1 MVHLSCSDF
10 LPSFLLLRLTLLIL
24 LVSSKTKGLVKLPAD
39 VSVPAVFVFGD
50 SVVDT
55 GNNNNRTTSFARS
68 NFPPYG
74 RDFQG
79 GIPTGRFSNGK
90 VPSDLIVE
98 ELGIKELLP
107 AYLKP
112 NLQSSDL
119 ITGVCFA
126 SGGSGYDP
134 LTSILESSMPLT
146 GQVDL
151 LKEYIGKLKEL
162 VGENR
167 AKFILANSLFV
178 VVAGSSDISNT
189 YRTRSLLYDL
199 PAYTDLLVNSASNF
213 LTEINEL
220 GARRIAVFS
229 APPIGCLPFQ
239 RTVGGGIERR
249 CAERPNNLAQLF
261 NTKLSKE
268 VDSLN
273 RNFPNSRNVFI
284 NVYDPLLDII
294 TNYQKYGYR
303 VGDTGCCGTGRIEVA
318 ILCNSFDSSCPNV
331 QDYVF
336 WDSFHPTESVYKRL
350 INPILQKY
358 LYQFKAVVKLPPN
371 VSVPAV
377 LVFGDSI
384 VDTGN
389 NNNNLGTTARCNYPP
404 YGKDFEGG
412 KPTGRFSNG
421 KVPSDFI
428 AEELGIKEYV
438 PAYLDPHL
446 QPGELATGVC
456 FASGGAGYDPLT
468 SQSAT
473 AIPLSGQLDMF
484 KEYIVKL
491 KGHVGEDRTN
501 FILANGLFFVVLGSN
516 DISNTYFLT
525 HLRELQYDVPT
536 YSDFMLNSASNFFEE
551 IYQLGARR
559 IAVVSAPPV
568 GCVPF
573 HRTLSGGI
581 ARKCVQKYNDAVL
594 LFNDKLSKKI
604 NSLNQKLPNSR
615 IVYFDVYNPLL
626 DVTVNHQKYGYKV
639 GDRGCC
645 GTGNLEVALTCN
657 HLDATCSNVLDYVF
671 WDGFHPSESV
681 YKQLVPPLL
690 QKYIHRTMALAKL
703 PPNASSVPAVLAFG
717 DSIVDPGNNNNI
729 KTLIKCNFPP
739 YGKDFQGGNPT
750 GRFCNGKIPSDL
762 IAEQLGIKEYLPAYL
777 DPNLKSSDLVT
788 GVCFASG
795 ASGYDPLTPKI
806 TSVLSLSTQL
816 DMFREYIGK
825 LKGIVGES
833 RTNYILSNSLY
844 LVVAG
849 SDDIANTYFVAH
861 ARILQYDIPS
871 YTDLMVN
878 SASNFVKELYNLGA
892 RRVAVLGAPPIGCVP
907 SQRTLAGGLTRKCSE
922 KYNYAARLFNSKLSK
937 ELDSLGHNLSDTRI
951 VYIDVYTPLLD
962 IIENYQKYGYKV
974 MDRGCCGTGKLE
986 VAVLCNP
993 LDATCSNASEY
1004 VFWDSYHPTE
1014 GVYRKLVNYVLEKYI
1029 DRLF

>member
-1 MVHLSCSDF
+1 MEESGSYRNDMCTGLRCHTTNNNTFHDVHL
-10 LPSFLLLRLTLLIL
+10 R
-24 LVSSKTKGLVKLPAD
+24 
-39 VSVPAVFVFGD
+39 
-50 SVVDT
+50 
-55 GNNNNRTTSFARS
+55 
-68 NFPPYG
+68 
-74 RDFQG
+74 
-79 GIPTGRFSNGK
+79 
-90 VPSDLIVE
+90 
-98 ELGIKELLP
+98 
-107 AYLKP
+107 
-112 NLQSSDL
+112 
-119 ITGVCFA
+119 
-126 SGGSGYDP
+126 
-134 LTSILESSMPLT
+134 
-146 GQVDL
+146 
-151 LKEYIGKLKEL
+151 
-162 VGENR
+162 
-167 AKFILANSLFV
+167 
-178 VVAGSSDISNT
+178 
-189 YRTRSLLYDL
+189 
-199 PAYTDLLVNSASNF
+199 
-213 LTEINEL
+213 
-220 GARRIAVFS
+220 
-229 APPIGCLPFQ
+229 
-239 RTVGGGIERR
+239 
-249 CAERPNNLAQLF
+249 
-261 NTKLSKE
+261 
-268 VDSLN
+268 
-273 RNFPNSRNVFI
+273 
-284 NVYDPLLDII
+284 
-294 TNYQKYGYR
+294 
-303 VGDTGCCGTGRIEVA
+303 
-318 ILCNSFDSSCPNV
+318 
-331 QDYVF
+331 
-336 WDSFHPTESVYKRL
+336 
-350 INPILQKY
+350 
-358 LYQFKAVVKLPPN
+358 AVVKLPPN

-468 SQSAT
+468 SQSASAISLSGQLDLFKEYLGKLRGVVGEDRTNFILANSLYVVVFGSNDISNTYFLSRVRQLQYDFPTYADFLLSSASNFFKELYGLGARRIAVFSAPPLGCLPSQRTLAGGLERKIVVNINDAAKLFNNKLSKELDSLNHNFQDSRIVYIDVYNPLFDIIINYKKYGYKVGDKGCCGTGTIEVVLLCNRFTPLCPNDLESKKQNKAKTTVLSMKLPAHCFLASTLKSLVRLTVLLLVVSSNKTKGAVKLPPNISVPAVLVFGDSIMDTGNNNNNLITSARSNFPPYGQDFKGGIPTGRFCNGKVPSDILVEELGIKEFLPAYLDPNLELNELPTGVCFASGGSGYDPLTSQTAT

-690 QKYIHRTMALAKL
+690 QKYIHR
-703 PPNASSVPAVLAFG
+703 
-717 DSIVDPGNNNNI
+717 
-729 KTLIKCNFPP
+729 
-739 YGKDFQGGNPT
+739 
-750 GRFCNGKIPSDL
+750 
-762 IAEQLGIKEYLPAYL
+762 
-777 DPNLKSSDLVT
+777 
-788 GVCFASG
+788 FA
-795 ASGYDPLTPKI
+795 
-806 TSVLSLSTQL
+806 
-816 DMFREYIGK
+816 
-825 LKGIVGES
+825 
-833 RTNYILSNSLY
+833 
-844 LVVAG
+844 
-849 SDDIANTYFVAH
+849 
-861 ARILQYDIPS
+861 
-871 YTDLMVN
+871 
-878 SASNFVKELYNLGA
+878 
-892 RRVAVLGAPPIGCVP
+892 
-907 SQRTLAGGLTRKCSE
+907 
-922 KYNYAARLFNSKLSK
+922 
-937 ELDSLGHNLSDTRI
+937 
-951 VYIDVYTPLLD
+951 
-962 IIENYQKYGYKV
+962 
-974 MDRGCCGTGKLE
+974 
-986 VAVLCNP
+986 
-993 LDATCSNASEY
+993 
-1004 VFWDSYHPTE
+1004 
-1014 GVYRKLVNYVLEKYI
+1014 
-1029 DRLF
+1029 